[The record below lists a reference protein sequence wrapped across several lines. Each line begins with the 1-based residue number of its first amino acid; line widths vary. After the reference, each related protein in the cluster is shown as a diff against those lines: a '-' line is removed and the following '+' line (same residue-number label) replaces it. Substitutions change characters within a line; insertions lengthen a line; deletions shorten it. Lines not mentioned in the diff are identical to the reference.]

1 MDISGSFVT
10 LVSERGIGL
19 SFFLTPPQKA
29 TTTPELITLPFITER
44 FLSSR
49 GSLQNYRFS
58 TSNICIEEVFSAGVA

>member
-10 LVSERGIGL
+10 FVSERGISR

-29 TTTPELITLPFITER
+29 TTPELITLPFITER